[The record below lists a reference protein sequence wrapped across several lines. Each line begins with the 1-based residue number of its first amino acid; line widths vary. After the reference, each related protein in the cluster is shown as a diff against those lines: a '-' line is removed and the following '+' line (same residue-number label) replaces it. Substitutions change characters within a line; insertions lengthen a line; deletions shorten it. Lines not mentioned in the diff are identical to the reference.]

1 MNKYNEE
8 LKKIAGDIS
17 EFFKLLINNDYSFV
31 ICKAAGNQNEVNGGY
46 RYFKK
51 DEEDHSKYPYLYYR
65 YEDYKKYLK
74 GDKTNEEYFA
84 FYKDKQKEIE
94 KRLES
99 RECGCK
105 IRYSGGY

>member
-1 MNKYNEE
+1 M
-8 LKKIAGDIS
+8 
-17 EFFKLLINNDYSFV
+17 

-74 GDKTNEEYFA
+74 GDKN
-84 FYKDKQKEIE
+84 K
-94 KRLES
+94 
-99 RECGCK
+99 
-105 IRYSGGY
+105 